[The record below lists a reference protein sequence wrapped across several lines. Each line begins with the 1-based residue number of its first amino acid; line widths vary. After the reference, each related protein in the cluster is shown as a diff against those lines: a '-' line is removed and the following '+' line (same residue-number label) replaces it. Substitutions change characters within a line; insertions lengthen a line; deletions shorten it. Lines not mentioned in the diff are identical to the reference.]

1 MPQNI
6 IPYGKQ
12 SIDQDD
18 VEAVITTLKSDFLTQ
33 GPKIA
38 EFEQVFSDYVEADY
52 GIAVNNGTSA
62 LHLCALALGVKP
74 GDKVVC
80 PTITFAAS
88 ANCIEYCGG
97 EVIFCDI
104 DPNTYLIDLNHVEQ
118 LFKEHENI
126 KGIVSVDFAGRPV
139 NLESLRKIA
148 DENGVWIIQDS
159 CHSPG
164 GFFIDSSGLKQ
175 KCGNG
180 YYADL
185 AIFSFHPV
193 KHIACGEGGMITTRN
208 KALADK
214 INLLRTHGI
223 TKDKKLFSDSSGFF
237 QENHQAPLWYY
248 EMQDL
253 GYNYRLTDFQAAL
266 GISQL
271 SKADKGIQ
279 KRIRIAKTYFE
290 AFQNKKWIKG
300 QSDILKVTH
309 ITFMFLKSKN
319 EMNYTST

>member
-1 MPQNI
+1 MSKNI

-33 GPKIA
+33 GPKTA
-38 EFEQVFSDYVEADY
+38 EFEKVFSDYVDADY
-52 GIAVNNGTSA
+52 GIAVSNGTSA

-104 DPNTYLIDLNHVEQ
+104 DPITFLMDLNHVEK
-118 LFKEHENI
+118 LFKNNENI

-139 NLESLRKIA
+139 NLENLRKIA
-148 DENGVWIIQDS
+148 DEYGAWIIQDS

-164 GFFIDSSGLKQ
+164 GFFIDSYGLKQ

-193 KHIACGEGGMITTRN
+193 KHIACGEGGMITTR
-208 KALADK
+208 KKVLADK

-223 TKDKKLFSDSSGFF
+223 TKDKKLFYDPSGFF
-237 QENHQAPLWYY
+237 QKNHQSPLWYY

-279 KRIRIAKTYFE
+279 KRIKIAKNYYE

-300 QSDILKVTH
+300 QEGIRLDGRQGVC
-309 ITFMFLKSKN
+309 
-319 EMNYTST
+319 